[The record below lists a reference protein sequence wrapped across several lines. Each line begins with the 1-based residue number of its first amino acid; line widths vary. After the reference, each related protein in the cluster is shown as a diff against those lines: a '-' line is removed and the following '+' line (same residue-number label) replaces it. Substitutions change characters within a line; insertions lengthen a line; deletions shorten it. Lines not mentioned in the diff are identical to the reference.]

1 VKTLQKQF
9 ETLTEN
15 QPNIDWCT
23 QESPNKLL
31 DALWPATSS
40 KVTIRACEPESYV
53 KITSK
58 EASDKGQSESPQ
70 EDRGADILSAS
81 VSTRKGSRY
90 SRRLANLTLS
100 FTTGSASRGTE
111 KPGQGSDLA
120 QLLLLTI
127 QVHINNGRVEEYTE
141 ESVHSA
147 MAYSQGA

>member
-1 VKTLQKQF
+1 
-9 ETLTEN
+9 
-15 QPNIDWCT
+15 
-23 QESPNKLL
+23 
-31 DALWPATSS
+31 
-40 KVTIRACEPESYV
+40 V

-120 QLLLLTI
+120 QPLPPTI
-127 QVHINNGRVEEYTE
+127 QVHINNGRVEDDVLGG
-141 ESVHSA
+141 VHGVERALRYGIFPGSLKVLE
-147 MAYSQGA
+147 AYVFVCLVDICDKGFSPTTYQRSRTTASSPTTPVGI